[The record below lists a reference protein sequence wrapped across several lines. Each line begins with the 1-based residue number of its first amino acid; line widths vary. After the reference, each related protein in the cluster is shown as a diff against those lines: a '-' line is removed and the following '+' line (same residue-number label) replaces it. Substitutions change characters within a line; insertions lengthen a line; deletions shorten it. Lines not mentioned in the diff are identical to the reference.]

1 MMDKPFYRSMLLMV
15 NDKDNYQSLT
25 VYASTRIELLLQQ
38 LSTETDVDKM
48 RALQG
53 AIRELR
59 RIKTLRDE
67 VIEGAK

>member
-15 NDKDNYQSLT
+15 NDKDNYQSLI

-38 LSTETDVDKM
+38 LSTETDVDKI

>member
-38 LSTETDVDKM
+38 LSTETDVDKI